1 MTEKTSGTGATLAAT
16 AGVRMRDRPLSP
28 HLSVYK
34 FKYTLV
40 TSISHRISGLIL
52 SVGLLVLVYW
62 LMAIANGEPA
72 YSRATVVLSHWFF
85 KLVYAGLL
93 VAFVY
98 HLVAGIRH
106 LVWDTGRGLE
116 REQSRRSA
124 WLIGAIT
131 LVLVCVLGYF
141 LFFGGADPS

>member
-1 MTEKTSGTGATLAAT
+1 MRHPPRSTHLNTL
-16 AGVRMRDRPLSP
+16 RERPLSP

-34 FKYTLV
+34 MTRYTLA
-40 TSISHRISGLIL
+40 TSIFNRITGLIL

-62 LMAIANGEPA
+62 LMAVASGA
-72 YSRATVVLSHWFF
+72 RSYARAHEILSSGFF

-93 VAFVY
+93 VAFCY

-116 REQSRRSA
+116 RAQAKRSA
-124 WLIGAIT
+124 GIVVAISLALMLI
-131 LVLVCVLGYF
+131 LGYL
-141 LFFGGADPS
+141 LFRTGGRAS